1 MVALAGRRI
10 LRSRTRL
17 DGLEELRA
25 YAEKLGATIVYGPQP
40 NSGTLNRGGYIIAQ
54 FHTCDPT
61 GW

>member
-10 LRSRTRL
+10 VRSRTRL
-17 DGLEELRA
+17 NSSEELHA
-25 YAEKLGATIVYGPQP
+25 YAEKLGATIVYGPKP

-54 FHTCDPT
+54 FQTCDPT